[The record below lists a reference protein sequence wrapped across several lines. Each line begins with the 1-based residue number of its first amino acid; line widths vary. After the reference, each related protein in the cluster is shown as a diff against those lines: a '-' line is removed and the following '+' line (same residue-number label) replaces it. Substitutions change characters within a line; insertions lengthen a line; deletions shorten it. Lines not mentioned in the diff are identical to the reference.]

1 VTSIKQIPYRPVVL
15 AVVAA
20 FVLAV
25 GAGTAGADS
34 SSPKVTLSVGM
45 SQDVDSM
52 NPAVGALV
60 PDYDIWNVQYAT
72 LTDKAAS
79 DFHVIPGL
87 ATSWKSSNGG
97 KTWTYT
103 MRKGLTWSDGT
114 PLTSADVVYTIN
126 RSRKEAWLNY
136 DSTVHNIVASA
147 PNATTVVLR
156 SSVPDPKLP
165 VMDVYIVPKHVY
177 DKVSAK
183 DLPKY
188 PATDGVGS
196 GPFTLDKWVKGQYV
210 RLKANPSYYKGKPAY
225 DEIVLRPFSNL
236 DAMVAALKKGEI
248 DAANNVPSTAFK
260 SLAGTK
266 GIVTVEGQQGGFDE
280 LALNGG
286 MGLKNKDGSPTANPA
301 LLDLRFRQAIAH
313 AIDKNTLVQRAI
325 GGIGTPADALSPS
338 ANPEWVPKIPANLL
352 YDFDLKKANA
362 ILDAAGYEDTDGNG
376 VRNLPN
382 GGKDIVLRY
391 AVRSESSIAKPVA
404 EFVTGWLKQIG
415 IGTTTKTYSDSQ
427 LTSVVGKGDYDL
439 FTWGWTPFVDPDPEL
454 SYFQCDQLAKDPSDP
469 TNYYNDANYCDK
481 AYDALY
487 AKQHVELDH
496 AKRVDIVHQMLT
508 RWYRDAAY
516 VVIDLSPDLQAYRT
530 DRFTGW
536 TRQPSAVGPVLF
548 SNTTPTYF
556 NLKPIEGS
564 SAGGGGLGTPA
575 IGAIG
580 VAVVA
585 LLGGLV
591 FWLVRRK
598 SVDERE

>member
-1 VTSIKQIPYRPVVL
+1 MTRAKRVP
-15 AVVAA
+15 

-25 GAGTAGADS
+25 AGAVAAMLVVAASAPAADNS
-34 SSPKVTLSVGM
+34 AKKVTLTVGM

-72 LTDKAAS
+72 LTDKASS

-87 ATSWKSSNGG
+87 ATSWKGSKDG

-103 MRKGLTWSDGT
+103 LRKGLTWSDGQ
-114 PLTSADVVYTIN
+114 PLTSADIVYTIN

-136 DSTVHNIVASA
+136 DSTVHNIVATA
-147 PNATTVVLR
+147 PNATTVVLH

-165 VMDVYIVPKHVY
+165 VMDVYIVPKHIY
-177 DKVSAK
+177 DKISAK
-183 DLPKY
+183 DLSKY

-210 RLKANPSYYKGKPAY
+210 RLKANPTYYKGKPAY

-248 DAANNVPSTAFK
+248 DAANNIPSTAFK
-260 SLAGTK
+260 SLAGAK
-266 GIVTVEGQQGGFDE
+266 GIVTLQGQQGGFDE

-286 MGLKNKDGSPTANPA
+286 MGLKNKDGTPTANPA
-301 LLDLRFRQAIAH
+301 LLDLRVRQAIAH
-313 AIDKNTLVQRAI
+313 AIDKKTLVARAI
-325 GGIGTPADALSPS
+325 GGIGVPADALSPS
-338 ANPEWVPKIPANLL
+338 ANPEWVPKIPADQL
-352 YDFDLKKANA
+352 YDFDLKQANA
-362 ILDAAGYEDTDGNG
+362 ILDAAGYKDTDGNG
-376 VRNLPN
+376 IRNLRN

-415 IGTTTKTYSDSQ
+415 IGTKTSTYSDSQ

-454 SYFQCDQLAKDPSDP
+454 SYFKCDQLAKDPSDP
-469 TNYYNDANYCDK
+469 TNYYNDANFCDK
-481 AYDALY
+481 TYDALY
-487 AKQHVELDH
+487 AQQHVELDH
-496 AKRVDIVHQMLT
+496 AKRLAIVHEMLT

-536 TRQPSAVGPVLF
+536 TRQPAGVGPVLF

-556 NLKPIEGS
+556 NLKPIAGAS
-564 SAGGGGLGTPA
+564 SGGGGLGTPA

-580 VAVVA
+580 VVVLA
-585 LLGGLV
+585 LIGGIVWVLM
-591 FWLVRRK
+591 RRK
-598 SVDERE
+598 SADERE